1 MQIIHKYG
9 TITNGPIGDALLS
22 PKDGYM
28 FFDDFDKT
36 YPTATIYTLTTAAA
50 GVATIATNP
59 TTDVGDTGL
68 ANAAQTGTTL
78 GTGYIAQTN
87 PTIALS
93 TTRDVWFEAMCSC
106 SYTGAIGTT
115 SGSNFIGF
123 TTVAAAAQTI
133 NADGTPLATTSVI
146 GFVFA
151 QDGCL
156 KAQVSN
162 ATATA
167 TQVNVFGGTT
177 LHALGTN
184 GRTYRLA
191 MRINRNIGVD
201 FYVDG
206 ILRTTIAAPSGGL
219 NVANLH
225 RLALHCQGG
234 ASTTHQRTMRTDY
247 VQYSFL
253 RT

>member
-1 MQIIHKYG
+1 MQIITKYG

-36 YPTATIYTLTTAAA
+36 YPSATIYTLTTASA
-50 GVATIATNP
+50 GVATVTTNP
-59 TTDVGDTGL
+59 SSNVGDTGL
-68 ANAAQTGTTL
+68 ANVAQGATAS
-78 GTGYIAQTN
+78 GTGFISQTN
-87 PTIALS
+87 AALLLT
-93 TTRDVWFEAMCSC
+93 TTREVWFEAMCSC
-106 SYTGAIGTT
+106 SYTGAVAN
-115 SGSNFIGF
+115 SGSTFIGF
-123 TTVAAAAQTI
+123 TTVANNAVTIAAA
-133 NADGTPLATTSVI
+133 GTSVATTSVI

-151 QDGCL
+151 EDGCL

-162 ATATA
+162 ATAAA

-177 LHALGTN
+177 AHALGTT

-219 NVANLH
+219 DVTNIH
-225 RLALHCQGG
+225 RLTMQAVGG
-234 ASTTHQRTMRTDY
+234 TSTTTLKTMRTDY
-247 VQYSFL
+247 VQYSFP